1 MKIDSTGRPIGPKS
15 VRPKEKSQKSK
26 SGDFS
31 KALTDQVATAG
42 PVGGTT
48 PINPVDAVLAAQEVG
63 DSTSERR
70 KACQR
75 GGAMLDQLDEL
86 RYGMLDGTISQESLG
101 NLSKLVRAKRENV
114 DDPQLMEV
122 LDEIELRAEVE
133 LAKLERE

>member
-31 KALTDQVATAG
+31 KALTDQVATSG

-48 PINPVDAVLAAQEVG
+48 PISPVDAVLAAQEVG

-70 KACQR
+70 KACFQFCLENPR
-75 GGAMLDQLDEL
+75 PFKIYFFLCD
-86 RYGMLDGTISQESLG
+86 
-101 NLSKLVRAKRENV
+101 KRHC
-114 DDPQLMEV
+114 
-122 LDEIELRAEVE
+122 
-133 LAKLERE
+133 